1 MIDQYSSEEVK
12 NKIYDVKIDN
22 SPIMRWRSQDD
33 SPYNDIR
40 KNFSYLMLY
49 NTRFNSEDKGTD
61 SYSVAIFNL
70 TL

>member
-40 KNFSYLMLY
+40 KIFSYLMLY
-49 NTRFNSEDKGTD
+49 NTGFNSEDKATD